1 MEKTINFTM
10 TESQAEKFEKLLD
23 DNLEIF
29 ERWEKESPNR
39 DADFDRR
46 HEEIMSG
53 LEGLQKKMDKTDEII
68 SKWEIGKDFD
78 EKKD

>member
-1 MEKTINFTM
+1 MRSLTNGKTINFTM

-29 ERWEKESPNR
+29 ERWEKESPDR

-46 HEEIMSG
+46 HEEIMAELQG
-53 LEGLQKKMDKTDEII
+53 LHKKMDKTAEII
-68 SKWEIGKDFD
+68 SRWEMPLDK
-78 EKKD
+78 